1 MEFLISSACIH
12 KEKLGKILKYLHPNI
27 VSNIEFYKEGSFYVF
42 PCYHG
47 CRFRNRNG
55 TRKKIRYHKG
65 EQCINPVNTESW
77 RPVKKKYF
85 GSAVRVYPTRYRK
98 KNIYITEVFRPLF
111 YQTLLIVLKMN
122 IINYFAERQ

>member
-47 CRFRNRNG
+47 YRFRNRNG

-65 EQCINPVNTESW
+65 EQSIINPVNTVSW
-77 RPVKKKYF
+77 TPVKKKCF

-98 KNIYITEVFRPLF
+98 KFHTGVFGSLF
-111 YQTLLIVLKMN
+111 LSNFLDYT
-122 IINYFAERQ
+122 